1 MWAGGS
7 CWSGMRRNQS
17 EIWRSGPS
25 CHARGRPGST
35 RGPPVWPMADHPLKY
50 PRNEGVVHEKP
61 APGLG
66 ETREETLPQTLKE
79 VEVGRGLGQRPS
91 WLARKPLIRRHTQP
105 CRDDPPPT
113 PHAAAAPWFRAARR
127 HSPMGVEPLRAGAQ
141 RNLGRGPQRAIGAP
155 SGDAAGPTE
164 IRERSLSHPQI
175 LLQSR
180 KWTGALGPEGV
191 TKRADGSLRRPMG
204 GCALWGGLDY
214 GSSIWSFIR

>member
-1 MWAGGS
+1 
-7 CWSGMRRNQS
+7 
-17 EIWRSGPS
+17 
-25 CHARGRPGST
+25 
-35 RGPPVWPMADHPLKY
+35 
-50 PRNEGVVHEKP
+50 
-61 APGLG
+61 
-66 ETREETLPQTLKE
+66 
-79 VEVGRGLGQRPS
+79 
-91 WLARKPLIRRHTQP
+91 
-105 CRDDPPPT
+105 
-113 PHAAAAPWFRAARR
+113 
-127 HSPMGVEPLRAGAQ
+127 MGVEPLRAGAQ